1 MSNSAG
7 PWRPLGRA
15 LLDFHRGA
23 ADAELVV
30 ASELWEDEVTPVAA
44 FYRPDALPLPGLEQ
58 QALEL
63 ARGRVLDLGAGA
75 GRHALELQRRGLEV
89 VAVDLLDDAVQV
101 MRERG
106 VGDPRCGGLEAVAGE
121 RFDTVLM
128 LMHGIGI
135 VGDLAGL
142 GRLLEALP
150 AVLTP
155 EGRLICDSADLEAVL
170 RAEANEVL
178 AELADTG
185 RYLGEVR
192 FRLAYRG
199 RRGPSYPWLFV
210 DPASLDHL
218 AGAAGFD
225 TRIVARG
232 SRGSFLAELTV
243 SPAFTGP

>member
-1 MSNSAG
+1 MSNPTA
-7 PWRPLGRA
+7 PWRPLGCA
-15 LLDFHRGA
+15 LLDFHRGDA
-23 ADAELVV
+23 HAELVV

-44 FYRPDALPLPGLEQ
+44 FYRPDNLPLPGLEQ

-63 ARGRVLDLGAGA
+63 AHGRVLDLGAGA
-75 GRHALELQRRGLEV
+75 GRHALELERRGLEV

-135 VGDLAGL
+135 VGNLAGL

-155 EGRLICDSADLEAVL
+155 EGRLICDSADLAAVL
-170 RAEANEVL
+170 RAEAPAL
-178 AELADTG
+178 LDELSAHD
-185 RYLGEVR
+185 RFIGEVQ
-192 FRLAYRG
+192 FALEYRK
-199 RRGPSYPWLFV
+199 RRGPVYPWLFV
-210 DPASLDHL
+210 DPRTLALL
-218 AGAAGFD
+218 AGAAGFEA
-225 TRIVARG
+225 RIVARG
-232 SRGSFLAELTV
+232 ERAAFLAELTR
-243 SPAFTGP
+243 SRAFTGP